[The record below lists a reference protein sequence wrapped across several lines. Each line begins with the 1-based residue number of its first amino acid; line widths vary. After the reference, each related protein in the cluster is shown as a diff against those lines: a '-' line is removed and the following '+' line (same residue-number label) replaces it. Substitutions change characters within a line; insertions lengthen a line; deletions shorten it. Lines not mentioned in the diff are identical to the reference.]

1 MEEQIDVLM
10 ATYNTSI
17 NYLRLQINSILNQ
30 TYKNI
35 KLIIS
40 DDCYTKKEVLEILK
54 EYEKKDSRIK
64 LYFQDK
70 NLGYTK
76 NFEFLL
82 QKSSANYISF
92 SDHDDIWYSNK
103 LEESIKVLKEKDVDL
118 IYCDA
123 KQIDENGKVLH
134 NSYLKYKNLPII
146 NDMCNKE
153 ILAVSRHFAIG
164 CSQLF
169 TKKVKELLLPY
180 TENTMAHDWNSVYIA
195 SRLKGVYCIDKPLF
209 EYRIHSNNA
218 FGGRNIKQNM
228 EIWKE
233 RNGSNYNSYLKY
245 RHKVIT
251 QTYLAGALMCKSYSD
266 RLNNKSEM
274 EDKIIKYYEQS
285 QKAKIIYWPI
295 YKYFKYLYFKG
306 IGKRK
311 YKEIMI
317 LHFPLISY
325 FIFTLLI

>member
-40 DDCYTKKEVLEILK
+40 DDCSTKKEVLEILK

-76 NFEFLL
+76 NFEVLL

-118 IYCDA
+118 ISCDA

>member
-40 DDCYTKKEVLEILK
+40 DDCSTKKEVLEILK

-180 TENTMAHDWNSVYIA
+180 TENAMAHDWNSVYIA

>member
-40 DDCYTKKEVLEILK
+40 DDCSTKKEVLEILK

-180 TENTMAHDWNSVYIA
+180 TENAMAHDWNSVYIA
-195 SRLKGVYCIDKPLF
+195 SRLKGVFCIDKPLF

>member
-40 DDCYTKKEVLEILK
+40 DDCSTKKEVLEILK

-134 NSYLKYKNLPII
+134 NSYLKYK
-146 NDMCNKE
+146 
-153 ILAVSRHFAIG
+153 
-164 CSQLF
+164 
-169 TKKVKELLLPY
+169 
-180 TENTMAHDWNSVYIA
+180 
-195 SRLKGVYCIDKPLF
+195 
-209 EYRIHSNNA
+209 
-218 FGGRNIKQNM
+218 
-228 EIWKE
+228 
-233 RNGSNYNSYLKY
+233 
-245 RHKVIT
+245 
-251 QTYLAGALMCKSYSD
+251 
-266 RLNNKSEM
+266 
-274 EDKIIKYYEQS
+274 
-285 QKAKIIYWPI
+285 
-295 YKYFKYLYFKG
+295 
-306 IGKRK
+306 
-311 YKEIMI
+311 
-317 LHFPLISY
+317 
-325 FIFTLLI
+325 

>member
-40 DDCYTKKEVLEILK
+40 DDCSTKKEVLEILK

-103 LEESIKVLKEKDVDL
+103 LEESIKVLKERDVDL

-180 TENTMAHDWNSVYIA
+180 TENAMAHDWNSVYIA

>member
-40 DDCYTKKEVLEILK
+40 DDCSTKKEVLEILK

-195 SRLKGVYCIDKPLF
+195 SRLKGVFCIDKPLF

>member
-40 DDCYTKKEVLEILK
+40 DDCSTKKEVLEILK